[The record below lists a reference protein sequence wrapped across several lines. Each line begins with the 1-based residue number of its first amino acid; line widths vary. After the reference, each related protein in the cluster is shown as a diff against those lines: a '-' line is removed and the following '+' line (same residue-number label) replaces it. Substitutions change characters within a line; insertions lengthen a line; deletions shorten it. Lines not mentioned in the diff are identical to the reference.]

1 MMNVIDIWMDLNVML
16 VKILYMQ
23 RDEILLHINN
33 GKRIDAIQTSYRKTG
48 DVYTHR
54 SGLV

>member
-1 MMNVIDIWMDLNVML
+1 MNVIDIWMDLNVML